1 LIGTSSDYPP
11 VCDRRS
17 ATLCAARFFFMFALV
32 AAARLS
38 AVRSGAVVRFGC
50 VWVCSIAIAVSGT
63 SISGTIIL
71 VSFQEYYD
79 LVSGQDLHRCADCN
93 SDAWIPLVV
102 HVIPIVLIDDIDVVR
117 LVPVVCP
124 ITRPWVNQAEPESV
138 VLEAWVSAN
147 NHIRL
152 VIDDEPIVWSKV
164 AVVAVVGNAIA
175 VVAAAL
181 LPCVVV

>member
-1 LIGTSSDYPP
+1 
-11 VCDRRS
+11 
-17 ATLCAARFFFMFALV
+17 MFALV

-38 AVRSGAVVRFGC
+38 AVRSGALFRLGC
-50 VWVCSIAIAVSGT
+50 VWVCSTALAVSGT
-63 SISGTIIL
+63 SISGTIIF

-79 LVSGQDLHRCADCN
+79 LVPGRGLHRDADG
-93 SDAWIPLVV
+93 DADARISLVV
-102 HVIPIVLIDDIDVVR
+102 HVIPIVLIDDIHVVG
-117 LVPVVCP
+117 LVPVVGP
-124 ITRPWVNQAEPESV
+124 SVRPRVNQAEPEAA

-147 NHIRL
+147 HHIRL
-152 VIDDEPIVWSKV
+152 VIDDEPVVRSKV

>member
-1 LIGTSSDYPP
+1 
-11 VCDRRS
+11 
-17 ATLCAARFFFMFALV
+17 MFALV

-50 VWVCSIAIAVSGT
+50 VWVCPIAVGVSGT

-71 VSFQEYYD
+71 LSFREYYE
-79 LVSGQDLHRCADCN
+79 LVPGQDLQGNADG
-93 SDAWIPLVV
+93 DADARISLVV
-102 HVIPIVLIDDIDVVR
+102 HVIPIVLIDDIHVVG

-124 ITRPWVNQAEPESV
+124 SVRPRVNQAEPEAA
-138 VLEAWVSAN
+138 VLEAWVSTN
-147 NHIRL
+147 HHIRL
-152 VIDDEPIVWSKV
+152 VIDDEPVVRSKV

-175 VVAAAL
+175 MVAAAL